1 MVCVHAL
8 QCYHDDSWSH
18 DHHVITRCSVS
29 VCVGFASSKEIML
42 HNTSEIPMR
51 YTLRVPGD
59 RRASRPGSN
68 SSQETP
74 PTLGGVQEFVIR
86 PRKGMV
92 PPNCSQVVQLDL
104 TPNQVRDYDEALVV
118 DIKGVGANIFSLPIR
133 AK

>member
-1 MVCVHAL
+1 M
-8 QCYHDDSWSH
+8 
-18 DHHVITRCSVS
+18 
-29 VCVGFASSKEIML
+29 

-59 RRASRPGSN
+59 RRPSRPGSS
-68 SSQETP
+68 SSQEAP
-74 PTLGGVQEFVIR
+74 PTLGGAQEFVIR